1 MSRFTEML
9 AQAPETRSAVGV
21 VDRWIKTLDDENR
34 KAFHDAVNDPS
45 IPTVTI
51 VQVMRQ
57 LGYKGGTS
65 TFNHWRIRNAA
76 NI

>member
-34 KAFHDAVNDPS
+34 KEFHDAVNDPS
-45 IPTVTI
+45 IPSVTI
-51 VQVMRQ
+51 AQVMRQ
-57 LGYKGGTS
+57 LGYKGGNS
-65 TFNHWRIRNAA
+65 TFSHWRNTQCRK
-76 NI
+76 